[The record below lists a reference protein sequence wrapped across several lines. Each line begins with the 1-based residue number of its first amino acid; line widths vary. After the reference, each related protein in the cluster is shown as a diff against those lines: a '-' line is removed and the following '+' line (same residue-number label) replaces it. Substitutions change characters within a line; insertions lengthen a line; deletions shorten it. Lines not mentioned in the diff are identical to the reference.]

1 MSIGPR
7 RVQSE
12 NSFRFPDEISLFL
25 GTMEGEGHH
34 DMLTTYM
41 DMENIVFCENNK
53 ANDRNEGLN
62 YVNFLEDN
70 SNRNKLRHSFSMH
83 GFSGFSSSNGNNN
96 NNNNENN
103 NSVYN
108 KSSHGRKNKDAN
120 GEAKKAMSP
129 DKLAELW
136 IADPK
141 RAKRILANRQSAAR
155 SKERKARYMVELEKK
170 VQALQTEA
178 TSLSA
183 QLALYERD
191 TSCLSSEN
199 TELRRQLE
207 SMEQQAQLREAL
219 NDALQQEL
227 DRLKVATGETSS
239 NPDAFIMSSLQ
250 TIPHSN
256 SQQATQPGTT
266 LDASN
271 SKLLPLYPFDFIDI
285 SCDPPALDRPMDNSR
300 SSYNQVDASHFCFP
314 HRADTN
320 IYLPVETY
328 SSNKK
333 TEPQIQPLQE
343 NGSPL
348 GHLPQFPLESNSES
362 SIPSTT
368 SQDHLSRLQGLDL
381 SGQGSHLIE
390 GENMGF

>member
-1 MSIGPR
+1 MSIVPR

-12 NSFRFPDEISLFL
+12 NSFCFPDEISLFL

-34 DMLTTYM
+34 DLLATYM

-53 ANDRNEGLN
+53 ARERNESVNYLN
-62 YVNFLEDN
+62 FMEDN
-70 SNRNKLRHSFSMH
+70 SNRQKLRHSFSVH
-83 GFSGFSSSNGNNN
+83 GFSGFSSCNENNN
-96 NNNNENN
+96 NNNN
-103 NSVYN
+103 VYN
-108 KSSHGRKNKDAN
+108 KSSHGRKNKDVN

-178 TSLSA
+178 TALSA

-191 TSCLSSEN
+191 TSCLSNEN

-227 DRLKVATGETSS
+227 DRLKVATGETTT
-239 NPDAFIMSSLQ
+239 NPDAFIMPSLQ

-256 SQQATQPGTT
+256 SQQTTQPGTT

-285 SCDPPALDRPMDNSR
+285 SCDPPTLDRSMPNSR
-300 SSYNQVDASHFCFP
+300 SSYHQVEPNPFCFS
-314 HRADTN
+314 HQADTN
-320 IYLPVETY
+320 LYLPVETY
-328 SSNKK
+328 NKK
-333 TEPQIQPLQE
+333 TESQTYPASQE

-348 GHLPQFPLESNSES
+348 GHLPQFPLESNSEN
-362 SIPSTT
+362 SILSIT

-381 SGQGSHLIE
+381 SRQASHLIT
-390 GENMGF
+390 GETMGF